1 MQAFHFFC
9 LLLQDGGVLCH
20 ENGWRKE
27 GNLASSFVHVWAI
40 CWISF
45 YAYRQ
50 LDFYAFKSE
59 IPFQHLNVCKWKFIL
74 TLFFLSLLE
83 HFNFLAY
90 YIRDDCLRF
99 KIITGGSFL
108 SSTLCCCHLKWR
120 KCERLSVWE
129 VIKIKLRLM

>member
-1 MQAFHFFC
+1 M
-9 LLLQDGGVLCH
+9 
-20 ENGWRKE
+20 
-27 GNLASSFVHVWAI
+27 WAI

-74 TLFFLSLLE
+74 TLFFLSLFE

-129 VIKIKLRLM
+129 VIKIKLRLMQKFSCLYIFFHPSQKIFTTKLCFLYIFLKVKMTL